1 MQETFWQLPDV
12 PVIAKCCRIGWRVSF
27 SSDCQWLFLSLCG
40 VLEIRGAV
48 VAMLRDLHWLS
59 IFSLSLHKN
68 SVATITSQGNME
80 ALLNIVT

>member
-1 MQETFWQLPDV
+1 M
-12 PVIAKCCRIGWRVSF
+12 SF
-27 SSDCQWLFLSLCG
+27 SSDDQWLFLSLPN

-48 VAMLRDLHWLS
+48 LAMLSDVQWLI

-68 SVATITSQGNME
+68 SVATITARGNME